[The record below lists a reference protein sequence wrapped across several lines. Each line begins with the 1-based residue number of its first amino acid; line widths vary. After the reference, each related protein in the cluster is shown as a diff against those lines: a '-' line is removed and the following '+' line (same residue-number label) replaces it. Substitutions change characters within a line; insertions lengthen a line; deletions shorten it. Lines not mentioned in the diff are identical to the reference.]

1 MAKFFLLLLGL
12 FLAINK
18 SKEVVIGIQN
28 DTGSGLS
35 GSGSLGGSGMMPDVT
50 TQPGKPLT
58 L

>member
-18 SKEVVIGIQN
+18 SKEIGIQN

-35 GSGSLGGSGMMPDVT
+35 LSGSGSGIGLMPDVT